1 MVDTKIEENL
11 REVQGNRI
19 RKTKGNV
26 TFSDV
31 VNDALK
37 KGLDR

>member
-1 MVDTKIEENL
+1 MIDTKLEENL
-11 REVQGNRI
+11 REIQVERI
-19 RKTKGNV
+19 KQTKRNV

-37 KGLDR
+37 KGLDG